1 MLFLLLILLTLPPP
15 PLERP
20 LVVDGVDRLGVV
32 FIAAVA
38 GTLLVEKKSVSKKPP
53 PTAVWVAEPFDP
65 DIVIGLSN
73 AADDDVDVA
82 KGSEEPN
89 ASKLIL
95 LLSLLRCGVDGDVN
109 RCVAYLLLLLLL
121 SFVGDI
127 IFVSILYA
135 AVGGGTLPLPLL
147 CL

>member
-1 MLFLLLILLTLPPP
+1 MSFLLLILLTLPPP
-15 PLERP
+15 PLVRRP

-32 FIAAVA
+32 FIAAVVA
-38 GTLLVEKKSVSKKPP
+38 GTLLVEKKSVSKKSNDGD
-53 PTAVWVAEPFDP
+53 ADEPFDP

-73 AADDDVDVA
+73 VADDVDVA

-89 ASKLIL
+89 ASKLIV

-121 SFVGDI
+121 FVGDI

-135 AVGGGTLPLPLL
+135 AVGGGTLPLLL

>member
-1 MLFLLLILLTLPPP
+1 MLLILQTLLPPP
-15 PLERP
+15 PPLVRLC
-20 LVVDGVDRLGVV
+20 LVVDGVDRFGVV
-32 FIAAVA
+32 FIAAVVA
-38 GTLLVEKKSVSKKPP
+38 GTLLEKKSVSKKPP

-73 AADDDVDVA
+73 VADDVDVA
-82 KGSEEPN
+82 KGSDEPN
-89 ASKLIL
+89 ASKLIV

-135 AVGGGTLPLPLL
+135 AVGGGTLPLLL